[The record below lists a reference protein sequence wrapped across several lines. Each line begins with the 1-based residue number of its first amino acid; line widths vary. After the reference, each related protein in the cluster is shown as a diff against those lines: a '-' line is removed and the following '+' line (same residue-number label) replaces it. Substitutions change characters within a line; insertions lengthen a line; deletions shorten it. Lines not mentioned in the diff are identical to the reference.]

1 VIDDAEEIFSSA
13 SGVAGAGT
21 HRVRVTWNAETGETG
36 FQIHRNYTSGS
47 FVASTTMGPFNGSD
61 NGFTAAD
68 SRIFF
73 GGASGVI
80 FDDLSLTLP
89 RDEIIFFNGF
99 EPTVT
104 E

>member
-1 VIDDAEEIFSSA
+1 
-13 SGVAGAGT
+13 VAGAGT

-47 FVASTTMGPFNGSD
+47 FVASTTMGPFNGGD

-73 GGASGVI
+73 GGASGVT
-80 FDDLSLTLP
+80 FDDLSVTIP

-99 EPTVT
+99 EPLATAGP
-104 E
+104 